1 MGIFIQGMAESWFW
15 SPRWTVSRSHAV
27 SEETM
32 PRVPHPD
39 DGSCCGGGTQEI
51 SHVPVPKSSENRQT
65 IPPGW
70 EPWPDLWQPIRC
82 EHLCL
87 YMLIIE
93 KVLFVFQVPVLFDE
107 VAIYFSDEEWE
118 VLTEQQKALYR
129 EVMRMNYEIV
139 LSLGNALFSFVSGK
153 LWTQR
158 PVSLSLSSLLH
169 LVSSSEWDS
178 PPVLCQLHSLVLIW
192 AGHTDGAFLFET
204 SR

>member
-1 MGIFIQGMAESWFW
+1 MQYLRRRCPESSTVMMAAAVVVGHRRAHTHLSSTAVRINRPFLLGES
-15 SPRWTVSRSHAV
+15 
-27 SEETM
+27 
-32 PRVPHPD
+32 
-39 DGSCCGGGTQEI
+39 
-51 SHVPVPKSSENRQT
+51 
-65 IPPGW
+65 
-70 EPWPDLWQPIRC
+70 PDLTCESEGFVVVPTCLSQPIRC
-82 EHLCL
+82 EHLCM
-87 YMLIIE
+87 YMLVIE
-93 KVLFVFQVPVLFDE
+93 KVLFVFQVPALFDE

-129 EVMRMNYEIV
+129 EVMRMNYETV

-158 PVSLSLSSLLH
+158 TVSLSLSSLLH

-192 AGHTDGAFLFET
+192 AGHTDDAFLFEN